1 MDELHPSSR
10 GFPKQKKIIWVFLVL
25 LLFVVYLLVT
35 NENGIFRI
43 RQLRGRVKALETEI
57 GILERK
63 KTGLEREKDL
73 LLNDLDYIEKK
84 AREEYGMLKEGEKIY
99 KVRFIETKESEGN

>member
-10 GFPKQKKIIWVFLVL
+10 SLPKKKKIIWVFLVL

>member
-1 MDELHPSSR
+1 MDEPHPSSR
-10 GFPKQKKIIWVFLVL
+10 SLPKKKKIIWVFLVL

>member
-10 GFPKQKKIIWVFLVL
+10 GLPKQKKIIWVFLVL
-25 LLFVVYLLVT
+25 LLFLVYLLVT

-43 RQLRGRVKALETEI
+43 RQLRGRVKVLETDIE
-57 GILERK
+57 ILERK

-84 AREEYGMLKEGEKIY
+84 AREEYGMLKEGERIY

>member
-1 MDELHPSSR
+1 MDEPHSSSR
-10 GFPKQKKIIWVFLVL
+10 GFPKQKKIIWIFLAL

-43 RQLRGRVKALETEI
+43 RQLRGRVKTLETEI

-99 KVRFIETKESEGN
+99 KVRFIETEESEEN

>member
-10 GFPKQKKIIWVFLVL
+10 GLPKQKKIIWVFLVL
-25 LLFVVYLLVT
+25 LLFIVYLLVT

-43 RQLRGRVKALETEI
+43 RQLKGRVKALETEI
-57 GILERK
+57 EILERK

-99 KVRFIETKESEGN
+99 KLRFIETKESEGN

>member
-1 MDELHPSSR
+1 MDEPHPSSR
-10 GFPKQKKIIWVFLVL
+10 GLPKQKKIIWVFLVL

-43 RQLRGRVKALETEI
+43 RQLRGRVKALETDIE
-57 GILERK
+57 ILERK